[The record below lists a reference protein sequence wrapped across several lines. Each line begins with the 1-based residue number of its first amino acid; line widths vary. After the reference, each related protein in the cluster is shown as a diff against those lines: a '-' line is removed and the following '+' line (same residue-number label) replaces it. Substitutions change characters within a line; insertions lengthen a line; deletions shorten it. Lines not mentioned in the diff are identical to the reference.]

1 MEKEDYTRE
10 LGKPKYKA
18 GEEVCFVWG
27 KDKNQEAKGRICIID
42 AYGTWEQQKEVSY
55 DIDAKHLTYFFGL
68 FQLIFLIA
76 HIITTFLT
84 PSYLMGTIS
93 PSSVFHELIVNFI
106 FNYMQK

>member
-10 LGKPKYKA
+10 LEKPKYKA

-55 DIDAKHLTYFFGL
+55 DILGSKSEEPNKRILFKH
-68 FQLIFLIA
+68 IKE
-76 HIITTFLT
+76 
-84 PSYLMGTIS
+84 S
-93 PSSVFHELIVNFI
+93 EIVNI
-106 FNYMQK
+106 KENSDL